1 MDELEQFK
9 KRLAREEGIRYELIF
24 GLGVGH

>member
-1 MDELEQFK
+1 MGELEQFK
-9 KRLAREEGIRYELIF
+9 KRLAREEAIRYEVMF

>member
-9 KRLAREEGIRYELIF
+9 KRLAREEGIRYDVIF